1 MSAAPRPRTALANRA
16 SGLPALAVRRPVLIV
31 VVNLLIILAGLAA
44 ITGVEVRELPNV
56 DRPVVTVRANWPG
69 AAPETVDAQATS
81 VLEGAVA
88 RVSGVQEIRSSSEEN
103 NLRIRVSFHPDVDL
117 NTAAA
122 DVREAVASAE
132 RRLPSGVEDVTV
144 VKADADASPVLRV
157 ALTSDSLSVQDL
169 TRLAEDD
176 IAPNLASVPGV
187 ATVDLF
193 GDREQVL
200 RVLVDPLRLAS
211 YGLTIQDV
219 AAVLE
224 HAEFDVPAGS
234 FKSDDQLLIVR
245 ADATVTEADEIE
257 RLELR
262 DNVSLGDV
270 ARVVKG
276 PANPVSMVRL
286 DGQTVVGMNI
296 IRQARSNT
304 IAISEGV
311 HAAVERLNA
320 RLGDARLQVTSDDAL
335 FIQGSVNEVL
345 RTLLLTTAIVVGILW
360 LFLGALRPTLIPA
373 VTIPV
378 ALVGTVAAIWGLG
391 FSINILTLLALV
403 LATGMIVDDAIVVL
417 ENIQRM
423 KAQGH
428 GAYAAAVL
436 GARQVFFAVLA
447 TTATLVSVFVP
458 IAFLPGMAG
467 RLFTEFGFVLAIA
480 MAISSFVALTLA
492 PMMASKLP
500 SSPKSRE
507 EIPPEP
513 SPHLLARTGRRLASL
528 YANLLDRALAAPWVV
543 LGVSVLGAGLAW
555 GVYQTLDQELVP
567 PEDRGFL
574 FVSMKGPDGVGID
587 YIDRQVSRV
596 EDVVAPLVEE
606 GLITGVYAIV
616 GRWDPNRAFLSL
628 PLAPWDQRDESQ
640 FEIRDRVR
648 ALIGSPPGATVW
660 VGSGN
665 SLNLRGT
672 SAGGLRFAV
681 QGPRYPAIA
690 EASDV
695 FIERLQ
701 DEMPGVNN
709 LRLSYEPTQPQLT
722 IRVDRRKAEDL
733 GVPVEGLRDT
743 LRAMVDGY
751 EVAELNI
758 DDRAVPILLQSVSGA
773 INDPGD
779 LENLF
784 VAGAE
789 GRMIPLS
796 AVVTIREE
804 GIAAELDRIGQKRA
818 IEVDAEL
825 SDGFTLAEAVSG
837 IYALANEMLPP
848 GFSVEMVGEAAVLE
862 ETSREVQLTFAIAI
876 LVVLLVLAAQ
886 FESLTSALVVVL
898 TVPFGLAAA
907 IYALAL
913 TGTSLNIYS
922 QIGLIM
928 LIGLMAKN
936 GILIVEFA
944 NQLRDAG
951 RSVSEAV
958 REAAVVRLRPVM
970 MTMLSTVLGGL
981 PLVLSTGPGAE
992 SRHAIGWVVFGGL
1005 GFATLFTLFLAPVFY
1020 ALLAPL
1026 SKPRADAEQR
1036 LQQELDS
1043 APDPIATGTGA
1054 RSPAE

>member
-1 MSAAPRPRTALANRA
+1 
-16 SGLPALAVRRPVLIV
+16 
-31 VVNLLIILAGLAA
+31 
-44 ITGVEVRELPNV
+44 
-56 DRPVVTVRANWPG
+56 
-69 AAPETVDAQATS
+69 
-81 VLEGAVA
+81 
-88 RVSGVQEIRSSSEEN
+88 
-103 NLRIRVSFHPDVDL
+103 
-117 NTAAA
+117 
-122 DVREAVASAE
+122 
-132 RRLPSGVEDVTV
+132 
-144 VKADADASPVLRV
+144 
-157 ALTSDSLSVQDL
+157 
-169 TRLAEDD
+169 
-176 IAPNLASVPGV
+176 
-187 ATVDLF
+187 
-193 GDREQVL
+193 
-200 RVLVDPLRLAS
+200 
-211 YGLTIQDV
+211 
-219 AAVLE
+219 
-224 HAEFDVPAGS
+224 
-234 FKSDDQLLIVR
+234 
-245 ADATVTEADEIE
+245 
-257 RLELR
+257 
-262 DNVSLGDV
+262 
-270 ARVVKG
+270 
-276 PANPVSMVRL
+276 
-286 DGQTVVGMNI
+286 
-296 IRQARSNT
+296 
-304 IAISEGV
+304 
-311 HAAVERLNA
+311 
-320 RLGDARLQVTSDDAL
+320 
-335 FIQGSVNEVL
+335 
-345 RTLLLTTAIVVGILW
+345 
-360 LFLGALRPTLIPA
+360 
-373 VTIPV
+373 
-378 ALVGTVAAIWGLG
+378 
-391 FSINILTLLALV
+391 
-403 LATGMIVDDAIVVL
+403 
-417 ENIQRM
+417 
-423 KAQGH
+423 
-428 GAYAAAVL
+428 
-436 GARQVFFAVLA
+436 
-447 TTATLVSVFVP
+447 
-458 IAFLPGMAG
+458 
-467 RLFTEFGFVLAIA
+467 LFTEFGFVLAIA

>member
-447 TTATLVSVFVP
+447 TTATLVS
-458 IAFLPGMAG
+458 
-467 RLFTEFGFVLAIA
+467 
-480 MAISSFVALTLA
+480 
-492 PMMASKLP
+492 
-500 SSPKSRE
+500 
-507 EIPPEP
+507 
-513 SPHLLARTGRRLASL
+513 
-528 YANLLDRALAAPWVV
+528 
-543 LGVSVLGAGLAW
+543 
-555 GVYQTLDQELVP
+555 
-567 PEDRGFL
+567 
-574 FVSMKGPDGVGID
+574 
-587 YIDRQVSRV
+587 
-596 EDVVAPLVEE
+596 
-606 GLITGVYAIV
+606 
-616 GRWDPNRAFLSL
+616 
-628 PLAPWDQRDESQ
+628 
-640 FEIRDRVR
+640 
-648 ALIGSPPGATVW
+648 
-660 VGSGN
+660 
-665 SLNLRGT
+665 
-672 SAGGLRFAV
+672 
-681 QGPRYPAIA
+681 
-690 EASDV
+690 
-695 FIERLQ
+695 
-701 DEMPGVNN
+701 
-709 LRLSYEPTQPQLT
+709 
-722 IRVDRRKAEDL
+722 
-733 GVPVEGLRDT
+733 
-743 LRAMVDGY
+743 
-751 EVAELNI
+751 
-758 DDRAVPILLQSVSGA
+758 
-773 INDPGD
+773 
-779 LENLF
+779 
-784 VAGAE
+784 
-789 GRMIPLS
+789 
-796 AVVTIREE
+796 
-804 GIAAELDRIGQKRA
+804 
-818 IEVDAEL
+818 
-825 SDGFTLAEAVSG
+825 
-837 IYALANEMLPP
+837 
-848 GFSVEMVGEAAVLE
+848 
-862 ETSREVQLTFAIAI
+862 
-876 LVVLLVLAAQ
+876 
-886 FESLTSALVVVL
+886 
-898 TVPFGLAAA
+898 
-907 IYALAL
+907 
-913 TGTSLNIYS
+913 
-922 QIGLIM
+922 
-928 LIGLMAKN
+928 
-936 GILIVEFA
+936 
-944 NQLRDAG
+944 
-951 RSVSEAV
+951 
-958 REAAVVRLRPVM
+958 
-970 MTMLSTVLGGL
+970 
-981 PLVLSTGPGAE
+981 
-992 SRHAIGWVVFGGL
+992 
-1005 GFATLFTLFLAPVFY
+1005 
-1020 ALLAPL
+1020 
-1026 SKPRADAEQR
+1026 
-1036 LQQELDS
+1036 
-1043 APDPIATGTGA
+1043 
-1054 RSPAE
+1054 